1 MQKTMQLK
9 AWADALGERR
19 FAQPQITG
27 AVTRVKLCHRGR
39 PVITASNDYD
49 VALQYIALLDAP
61 ARSHWKIGDAPKNR
75 RP

>member
-1 MQKTMQLK
+1 MENGASRNLK
-9 AWADALGERR
+9 LQGRSLASN
-19 FAQPQITG
+19 FATD
-27 AVTRVKLCHRGR
+27 RS

-75 RP
+75 CP